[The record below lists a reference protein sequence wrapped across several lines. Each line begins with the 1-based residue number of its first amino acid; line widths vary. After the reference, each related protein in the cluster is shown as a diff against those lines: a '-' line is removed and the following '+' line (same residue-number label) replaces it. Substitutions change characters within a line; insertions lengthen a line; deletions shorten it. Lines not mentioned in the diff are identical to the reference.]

1 MSVVRD
7 SIPEDA
13 AWTVRDSRPHQT
25 ITEVHPY
32 HGITRAGLDALDRDA
47 MARVWPELDECCPL
61 CRQERAQGLD
71 LGALYERC
79 RFRSEAERIAELTD
93 TSFPPTAAPTNR
105 GEWVPPRIAPSEMEA
120 SVARGDGMGV
130 A

>member
-7 SIPEDA
+7 SIPEEA

-61 CRQERAQGLD
+61 CRQERAQGLN
-71 LGALYERC
+71 LGALNQRSPY
-79 RFRSEAERIAELTD
+79 RSEAEQIAELTA
-93 TSFPPTAAPTNR
+93 TSFPTTAAPTTR
-105 GEWVPPRIAPSEMEA
+105 GEWVPPGVAQSETEA